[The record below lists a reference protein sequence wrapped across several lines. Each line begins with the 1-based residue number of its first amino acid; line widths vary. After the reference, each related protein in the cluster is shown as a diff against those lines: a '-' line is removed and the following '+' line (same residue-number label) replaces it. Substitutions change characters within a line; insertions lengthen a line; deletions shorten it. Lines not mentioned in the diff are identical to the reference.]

1 MRVRV
6 LIHRQRRTACRDGC
20 VPAAGPARWRGVR
33 VGGLVALLLVTGAC
47 GRVAEPAP
55 VAVDALTVP
64 QRADRVEEP
73 AAPASMVAA
82 EPPPIP
88 IELPP
93 PQAAACLGRASAA
106 GATSVAVHRWVDAA
120 GITHYADRPPVGA
133 ARDHRVIAVSG
144 LPPIRVEASG
154 HDVNLPDGLQQQAVA
169 DALGVQRVLRDEL
182 GVAVPAGLVLR
193 ILFVADQAAYARLI
207 GEPALAGS
215 AGAYSTA
222 RQTIYIRLQPSD
234 EANFSILR
242 HELTHAIVHE
252 AIGNLP
258 LPLNEGLAEYFG
270 RFRVVGMG
278 GQVDFRPDRA
288 ALIAAAPAGDG
299 SEALV
304 DLLARDG
311 PAFYAGDPGST
322 REQRYRRAHAL
333 VALLMQH
340 GEGRAVLA
348 ELLAAQRADPCVPI
362 VLEELLDARYGG
374 GLRRLAAD
382 WAAFMRKPPTGTSR
396 Y

>member
-1 MRVRV
+1 MRE
-6 LIHRQRRTACRDGC
+6 LPAG
-20 VPAAGPARWRGVR
+20 VPSVAVEEAAAPAMR
-33 VGGLVALLLVTGAC
+33 A
-47 GRVAEPAP
+47 VAEPP
-55 VAVDALTVP
+55 VIP
-64 QRADRVEEP
+64 VE
-73 AAPASMVAA
+73 VV
-82 EPPPIP
+82 
-88 IELPP
+88 P
-93 PQAAACLGRASAA
+93 PQAAACLARGSAA
-106 GATSVAVHRWVDAA
+106 GDTSVAVHRWVDAA
-120 GITHYADRPPVGA
+120 GITHYADRPPTGA

-144 LPPIRVEASG
+144 LPPIKVEASG

-182 GVAVPAGLVLR
+182 GVAVPAGLALR
-193 ILFVADQAAYARLI
+193 IIFVADPATYGQLI

-222 RQTIYIRLQPSD
+222 RQTIYIRMQPSD
-234 EANFSILR
+234 EANFVILR

-252 AIGNLP
+252 AVGNLP

-270 RFRVVGMG
+270 RYRVVGMG

-288 ALIAAAPAGDG
+288 ALVAAAPAGDG
-299 SEALV
+299 SDALV

-311 PAFYAGDPGST
+311 PAFYAGDPAST

-333 VALLMQH
+333 VALLMQR

-348 ELLAAQRADPCVPI
+348 DLLAAQRADPCVPI
-362 VLEELLDARYGG
+362 VLEELLEARYGG

-382 WAAFMRKPPTGTSR
+382 WAAFMRKPPEGVSAH
-396 Y
+396 